1 MRSAIATLSF
11 GNFLI
16 GTGAFVV
23 AGLTS
28 HIARDFDVTIAAAA
42 QLLTIYTL
50 TYALSAPFLTT
61 LASGSARRLALAMAM
76 TLFSAGNLVVAVAD
90 SFGVL
95 CAGRI
100 MAALGAALFSPLAY
114 ASAAELSL
122 PETRAR
128 ALSLVILGLTIA
140 NVVGVPIGAA
150 AGATDGWRW
159 TFVAVG
165 GLGLAASLAMLVL
178 LPRTELGPARSL
190 AAIGQALS
198 RPVVVATIAVSFLHY
213 AAVFIVFAYLAPIV
227 TAGRA
232 FGALGVPWLL
242 FVFGCGTIA
251 GNLLGGWAA
260 DRWGRMRVI
269 TISLALLVPILALFP
284 LACRSA
290 TAASILAFAWG
301 AVGLAFMAP
310 QQHRLISL
318 PGQAAPVLLSLN
330 VSAIYLGGAA
340 GAVLGAA
347 VEHLG
352 VNAFGLAGAGL
363 AATAVL
369 LSTAIAQSPSESQE
383 RLRPGRSAA
392 AESSAKAGVT

>member
-1 MRSAIATLSF
+1 MKSAIATLSF

-50 TYALSAPFLTT
+50 TYALSSPFLTT
-61 LASGSARRLALAMAM
+61 LASGSARRLALATAM

-95 CAGRI
+95 CAGRV
-100 MAALGAALFSPLAY
+100 MAGLGAALFSPLAY
-114 ASAAELSL
+114 ALAADLSL
-122 PETRAR
+122 PEKRAR
-128 ALSLVILGLTIA
+128 VLSLVILGLTVA
-140 NVVGVPIGAA
+140 NVVGVPLGAA
-150 AGATDGWRW
+150 VGATDGWRW
-159 TFVAVG
+159 TFIAVG
-165 GLGLAASLAMLVL
+165 GLGLATSLAMLVL
-178 LPRTELGPARSL
+178 LPGTEPGPPRSL

-198 RPVVVATIAVSFLHY
+198 RGVVVATIAVSFLHY
-213 AAVFIVFAYLAPIV
+213 AALFVVFAYLAPIV
-227 TAGRA
+227 AAGRA
-232 FGALGVPWLL
+232 FGPLGVPWLL
-242 FVFGCGTIA
+242 FLFGCGSIA
-251 GNLLGGWAA
+251 GNLIGGWAA
-260 DRWGRMRVI
+260 DRWDKTRVI
-269 TISLALLVPILALFP
+269 TVSLVLLVPILALFP
-284 LACRSA
+284 PACGSA
-290 TAASILAFAWG
+290 TAAGVLALAWG

-340 GAVLGAA
+340 GAVIGAA

-352 VNAFGLAGAGL
+352 VSAFGFAGATL
-363 AATAVL
+363 AATALL
-369 LSTAIAQSPSESQE
+369 LSATIAPSPDDSRD
-383 RLRPGRSAA
+383 RLRPGRGAA
-392 AESSAKAGVT
+392 AEPSA